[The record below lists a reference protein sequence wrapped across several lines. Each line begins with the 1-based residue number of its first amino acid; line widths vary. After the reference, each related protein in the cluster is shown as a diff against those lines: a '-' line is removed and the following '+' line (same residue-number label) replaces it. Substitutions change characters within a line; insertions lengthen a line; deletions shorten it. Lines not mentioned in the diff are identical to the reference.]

1 MGHVENL
8 DDYRIALN
16 LDQTLNQKTYN
27 TPLTSEVAAIWIEG
41 SEGRGQFSKSVMLH
55 GKDSSSHCIRSYHGC
70 YDALSYPLFFPRGE
84 LGWHA
89 NIPKVGVSMDEVD
102 AYRATH
108 RASNAN
114 DEDAESPSHLC
125 VSVRDYY
132 CYKFQI
138 RPGVFNPILHGKR
151 LFQQFAVDTYI
162 KIENSRLDYI
172 RKNQD
177 RLRADLYQGLVDSM
191 LDGDIRGEK
200 VGKRTVLS
208 TSFIGGPRDMRRRY
222 MDAMALVR
230 KFGKPDIFLTMTC
243 NPNWDEIRRELLPGQ
258 TPQDRSDLVVRVFH
272 AKLQELKHRLT
283 KQDILGKRKYK
294 LTCPEQYDLLIS
306 AEIPSNKY
314 PELRKMVIKHMMHG
328 PCGSLNPNC
337 PCTKGRKSC
346 KNHYPRPFSDT
357 TLQGKDSYPIY
368 RRRDDDRKEK
378 VRGCELD
385 NRWVAPYNPYL
396 LRLFNCHINVE
407 ACGSIKAV
415 KYLFKYIYK
424 GHDRAS
430 VVMRDAS
437 KADDDVDEIKQYRDA
452 RWVTPP
458 EALWRIYG
466 FELSQISPPVMQL
479 QLHLPNMHMVA
490 FHERQMVERVVNRP
504 GVDRSMLTS
513 YFEANRLHEEA
524 RGILYRD
531 FPEWY
536 TWQSGKGKVWQQR
549 KRDTGGQVGRIVS
562 AHPAEG
568 ERYYL
573 RVLLNHVTGA
583 ASYVDL
589 RTVDGVTLP
598 TFREAAERRG
608 LLESDNT
615 LDECLTE
622 RALFQMPSSLRRLF
636 ATILVYCEP
645 SDVAVL
651 WQKHKDSM
659 SEDYQHKSQN
669 KTHVEQM
676 VLIDIRNM
684 LQSMGKDIKT
694 FPLPP
699 MIDAYDDAIGTAR
712 EVYEEESIQPTVEDV
727 ALKDSLNEEQRAAY
741 DKIMSA
747 VDTDQGGLFFVDG
760 PGGTGKTYLYRVLLA
775 TLRNQGKIAVATATS
790 GVAASIMPGGR
801 TAHSRFKIP
810 LTIDDGAV
818 CSFTKQSGT
827 TELLRKASLIIWDEA
842 SMTKRQAVE
851 ALDNSMRDIMGR
863 PALPFGGKTIV
874 FGGDFRQVLPVVRKG
889 SRAQVVASS
898 LRMSYLWESMSH
910 LKLVSN
916 MRAKNNPCGSDNDLD
931 NLIDFAFPNLN
942 ENMSD
947 STYITSR
954 AILSTRND
962 WVDMINVKMIDR
974 FQGEHMVYHSFD
986 SAMDDPHNYYPPEF
1000 LNTLTPN
1007 GLPPHVLKL
1016 KIGCPVILL
1025 RNIDPANGLC
1035 NGTRLV
1041 VRGFQ
1046 RNSIDAEIVL
1056 GQHVGKRIFL
1066 PRIPLCPSDE
1076 EMFPFQFKRKQFPV
1090 RLSFAMTVN
1099 KAQGQTIPNVGVYLP
1114 EPVFSHGQL
1123 YVALSRATA
1132 RSNIKILVIPAVDGR
1147 KKSRKG
1153 VKKTPTVDCGTYT
1166 KNIVYKEEIPC
1177 EPRVEVVLIDDAF
1190 VERKWME
1197 CLFQPSAYL
1206 GDEVIDCYIN
1216 LIKAQKH
1223 LKCRSGGRVH
1233 IENAFQF
1240 NFLKRDGD
1248 LEIKTEE
1255 LYPIK
1260 DMAHI
1265 CSAERRVLL
1274 YLDHDMIKGLQRQID
1289 MISQCKELK
1298 DHRWPDL
1305 QVASWPLREIDMGYA
1320 KQTDSSSCG
1329 LFLLNYIE
1337 YWTGDELSDSF
1348 TQDDMSHFREKMAAI
1363 LLSSDLN
1370 KRRGCLLYK
1379 NEKEVDSG
1387 SPSDVEI
1394 LENPTDSNKRKLLH
1408 VLDDSEVVYEDEEG
1422 PITQADLQRWF
1433 VDDWDKRA
1441 PVKVSTDGCT
1451 NDFLMVG
1458 LSTKDMPVTKAD
1470 SIDVLCDYI
1479 MAIEDDTT
1487 LE

>member
-1 MGHVENL
+1 
-8 DDYRIALN
+8 
-16 LDQTLNQKTYN
+16 
-27 TPLTSEVAAIWIEG
+27 
-41 SEGRGQFSKSVMLH
+41 
-55 GKDSSSHCIRSYHGC
+55 
-70 YDALSYPLFFPRGE
+70 
-84 LGWHA
+84 
-89 NIPKVGVSMDEVD
+89 
-102 AYRATH
+102 
-108 RASNAN
+108 
-114 DEDAESPSHLC
+114 
-125 VSVRDYY
+125 
-132 CYKFQI
+132 
-138 RPGVFNPILHGKR
+138 
-151 LFQQFAVDTYI
+151 
-162 KIENSRLDYI
+162 
-172 RKNQD
+172 
-177 RLRADLYQGLVDSM
+177 
-191 LDGDIRGEK
+191 
-200 VGKRTVLS
+200 
-208 TSFIGGPRDMRRRY
+208 
-222 MDAMALVR
+222 
-230 KFGKPDIFLTMTC
+230 
-243 NPNWDEIRRELLPGQ
+243 
-258 TPQDRSDLVVRVFH
+258 
-272 AKLQELKHRLT
+272 
-283 KQDILGKRKYK
+283 
-294 LTCPEQYDLLIS
+294 
-306 AEIPSNKY
+306 
-314 PELRKMVIKHMMHG
+314 
-328 PCGSLNPNC
+328 
-337 PCTKGRKSC
+337 
-346 KNHYPRPFSDT
+346 
-357 TLQGKDSYPIY
+357 
-368 RRRDDDRKEK
+368 
-378 VRGCELD
+378 
-385 NRWVAPYNPYL
+385 
-396 LRLFNCHINVE
+396 
-407 ACGSIKAV
+407 
-415 KYLFKYIYK
+415 
-424 GHDRAS
+424 
-430 VVMRDAS
+430 
-437 KADDDVDEIKQYRDA
+437 
-452 RWVTPP
+452 
-458 EALWRIYG
+458 
-466 FELSQISPPVMQL
+466 
-479 QLHLPNMHMVA
+479 MHMVA
-490 FHERQMVERVVNRP
+490 FHERQMVERVINRP
-504 GVDRSMLTS
+504 GVDRSMLTA
-513 YFEANRLHEEA
+513 YFEVNRLHEEA

-531 FPEWY
+531 FPKWY
-536 TWQSGKGKVWQQR
+536 TWQS
-549 KRDTGGQVGRIVS
+549 GGQVGRIVS

-583 ASYVDL
+583 TSYVDL

-615 LDECLTE
+615 LDECLTK
-622 RALFQMPSSLRRLF
+622 RALFQMPSALQRLF
-636 ATILVYCEP
+636 ATIL
-645 SDVAVL
+645 
-651 WQKHKDSM
+651 KHKDSM
-659 SEDYQHKSQN
+659 SEDYQHRSQN

-699 MIDAYDDAIGTAR
+699 IIDTYDDAIGTAR
-712 EVYEEESIQPTVEDV
+712 EVYEEEIQLIAGDV
-727 ALKDSLNEEQRAAY
+727 SLKDSLNEEQRAAY

-747 VDTDQGGLFFVDG
+747 VDTDQSRLFFVDG
-760 PGGTGKTYLYRVLLA
+760 PGGTGKTYLYKVLLA
-775 TLRNQGKIAVATATS
+775 TLSNQGKIAVATTTS
-790 GVAASIMPGGR
+790 GIAASIMPGGR
-801 TAHSRFKIP
+801 TAHSCFKIP
-810 LTIDDGAV
+810 LTIDDVAV
-818 CSFTKQSGT
+818 CSFTEQSGT
-827 TELLRKASLIIWDEA
+827 PELLRKASLIIWDEA

-851 ALDNSMRDIMGR
+851 ALDNSMHDIMGR

-874 FGGDFRQVLPVVRKG
+874 FGGDFRQ
-889 SRAQVVASS
+889 
-898 LRMSYLWESMSH
+898 
-910 LKLVSN
+910 LVSN
-916 MRAKNNPCGSDNDLD
+916 MRAKNDPWFVEFLPRVGGGTEDTNSDGDIRLPDDVCVPYSGSDNDLD

-954 AILSTRND
+954 VIPSTRND

-1007 GLPPHVLKL
+1007 GLAPHVLKL

-1035 NGTRLV
+1035 NGTR
-1041 VRGFQ
+1041 
-1046 RNSIDAEIVL
+1046 S
-1056 GQHVGKRIFL
+1056 
-1066 PRIPLCPSDE
+1066 
-1076 EMFPFQFKRKQFPV
+1076 
-1090 RLSFAMTVN
+1090 T
-1099 KAQGQTIPNVGVYLP
+1099 T
-1114 EPVFSHGQL
+1114 
-1123 YVALSRATA
+1123 
-1132 RSNIKILVIPAVDGR
+1132 RSNIKILVIPTVDGR

-1153 VKKTPTVDCGTYT
+1153 VKKNPTVDCGTYT
-1166 KNIVYKEEIPC
+1166 KNIIYKE
-1177 EPRVEVVLIDDAF
+1177 
-1190 VERKWME
+1190 
-1197 CLFQPSAYL
+1197 
-1206 GDEVIDCYIN
+1206 VIYCYIN
-1216 LIKAQKH
+1216 LIKAQKN

-1248 LEIKTEE
+1248 VEIKTEE

-1260 DMAHI
+1260 DMAQI

-1274 YLDHDMIKGLQRQID
+1274 YLDHDMVFIPINIRETHWYLAVIHARNMEIQVLDSLGTSQDRKDLTDSIKGLQRQID
-1289 MISQCKELK
+1289 MISQRKELK

-1348 TQDDMSHFREKMAAI
+1348 TQEKMAAI

-1394 LENPTDSNKRKLLH
+1394 LEKPTDSNKRKLLH

-1458 LSTKDMPVTKAD
+1458 LSTKDMHVTKAD